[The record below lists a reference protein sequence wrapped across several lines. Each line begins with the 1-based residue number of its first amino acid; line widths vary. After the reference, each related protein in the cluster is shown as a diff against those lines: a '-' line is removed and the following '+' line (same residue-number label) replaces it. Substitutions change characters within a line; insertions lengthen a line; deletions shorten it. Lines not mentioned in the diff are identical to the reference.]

1 MRYTVVRLTPVD
13 GCFGPTDRLASDDPK
28 IHRQRL
34 NQIQL
39 LNDETAVLLC
49 EVGGD
54 SHTIER
60 ALEHST
66 ATLAYQISK
75 TECGFLIYLHYRPG
89 ELTIE
94 VLTLLDA
101 HEIIIDTP
109 LDFTADGGLRLTIF
123 GENQAVQSAVAA
135 LPDSI
140 RMTVERTGEYEP
152 QRETPFSMLTE
163 NQQETLKIA
172 MEQGYY
178 DVPRRSTHRA
188 IAQQRNRTAGTI
200 GEQLQRIERKIF
212 EEVVPRF

>member
-28 IHRQRL
+28 IHRQTL

-39 LNDETAVLLC
+39 LDDETAVLLC

-54 SHTIER
+54 SRTIEQT
-60 ALEHST
+60 LEHSS
-66 ATLAYQISK
+66 ATLSYQISK

-89 ELTIE
+89 KLTVE
-94 VLTLLDA
+94 MLTVLES

-109 LDFTADGGLRLTIF
+109 LDFTPNGGLRLTIF
-123 GENQAVQSAVAA
+123 GEKRTVQTAVAA

-140 RMTVERTGEYEP
+140 RMAVERTGEYEP
-152 QRETPFSMLTE
+152 KRETPFSMLTE

-178 DVPRRSTHRA
+178 DVPRRSTHAA

-212 EEVVPRF
+212 EEIVRR